1 MNKPTCPNI
10 APRFLRLRSRGST
23 LVIVM
28 VLTIA
33 LGIFLAA
40 MMGRGHQ
47 EQRTTDRNARLH
59 EAANAAE
66 SLGNYGLADIVR
78 RYVTRAY
85 LPMNE
90 FRANPLT
97 IPGNDFFDNTFID
110 KPFNELIGGAVPTA
124 QRVFIDPRN
133 PANANDPL
141 VRSVI
146 DAVNINVYSRAQAN
160 PTLEPTNPAQS
171 FLNQVLQVRF
181 VNLTDALFY
190 NMDLELHPGELMNFR
205 GKVHSN
211 NDIYVMAQGFPGLY
225 FWDTVTAAG
234 KILHLY
240 KLTEDQLPSHNQ
252 PVFFINNDNAPVTM
266 KLNESNTN
274 SSWVYNRTGYDWL
287 GESQRRWDANVQ
299 DEAHG
304 VQTRNPAGIPDY
316 VEDNPATAG
325 NELENHAYAVIEPLL
340 LSTHSNRKTPAG
352 RHQKF
357 NARACLIFRVVT
369 TVPGDPDYNA
379 AVGGLAVR
387 AFTFDRVNTSIP
399 VNSQSPF
406 DGNIRLNAAGD
417 PVELRVYLPPGL
429 IGAMRNTGLAAATN
443 VQYWDTD
450 TNSLQTYSTNTVIDV
465 ANGNAIPETWVG
477 NVTRGMTD
485 RRQDLDLSPITIDIH
500 RLRELVDERAHPTR
514 TSAKMSDFWIDP
526 ADPSRTPTFDP
537 QTQWNGVI
545 YVEFPLESSARR
557 AVDGIVVADVEDYGA
572 ANLNLALQVAH
583 GETIP
588 NPPHSSLIV
597 STVFPLQDDVIAS
610 ERYATP
616 NPGFT
621 LATNGPLYLIG
632 NYNSD
637 GNSGTGESNVPDAW
651 VDAKGRN
658 YIEPPAGIA
667 CDSFTQLSRNW
678 LACGQDLN
686 EDQLV
691 DAIFGGGPAFVRNR
705 NNSAN
710 GDRTTRR
717 AAFTE
722 VSAAVITGLIPTI
735 PGSGNIS
742 GGAHNFPRFL
752 EDWGSFS
759 PKAELRMRTSLNAL
773 FQSEAHLDP
782 MPNNQSYYKPPVR
795 NWGQPSMI
803 TYPSL
808 VLIPPGWIQ
817 VIDFRMGGIIP
828 MTEAEYEAAVSP
840 LR

>member
-1 MNKPTCPNI
+1 MNKPTRPNI

-28 VLTIA
+28 ILTIA
-33 LGIFLAA
+33 LGVFLAA
-40 MMGRGHQ
+40 IMGRGHQ

-66 SLGNYGLADIVR
+66 SLGNYGVADIVR

-97 IPGNDFFDNTFID
+97 IPSNDFFDNSFID
-110 KPFNELIGGAVPTA
+110 KPFNELIGGAVPSA
-124 QRVFIDPRN
+124 QRVYIDPRN

-160 PTLEPTNPAQS
+160 PSLEPTKPAQS

-190 NMDLELHPGELMNFR
+190 NMDLELHPGVLMNFR

-211 NDIYVMAQGFPGLY
+211 QDIFVMAQGSPGLY

-234 KILHLY
+234 RILHLY
-240 KLTEDQLPSHNQ
+240 KLTGEQLGSHNQ
-252 PVFFINNDNAPVTM
+252 PVYFINNDNAPVTM

-316 VEDNPATAG
+316 VPDDPTTGG

-340 LSTHSNRKTPAG
+340 PAGHPNRKSAAG

-369 TVPGDPDYNA
+369 AVPGDPDYNA
-379 AVGGLAVR
+379 DVGGVAVR
-387 AFTFDRVNTSIP
+387 AFTFDRINTNTP

-406 DGNIRLNAAGD
+406 DGNIRLDAAGD
-417 PVELRVYLPPGL
+417 PVELPVYLPPGL
-429 IGAMRNTGLAAATN
+429 IGAMRNTGLATPATN

-465 ANGNAIPETWVG
+465 ANGNAIPEKWVG

-485 RRQDLDLSPITIDIH
+485 RRQGLNLSPITIDIH

-526 ADPSRTPTFDP
+526 ADPSHTPTFDP

-557 AVDGIVVADVEDYGA
+557 AVDGIVVANVINYGSA
-572 ANLNLALQVAH
+572 GLNLALQVAH

-597 STVFPLQDDVIAS
+597 SGTFPFQDDVITT

-621 LATNGPLYLIG
+621 LATNGPLYLVG

-637 GNSGTGESNVPDAW
+637 GNAGTGESDRPDAW
-651 VDAKGRN
+651 VDAKGRR

-667 CDSFTQLSRNW
+667 CDSYTQLSRNW

-686 EDQLV
+686 EDGNSE
-691 DAIFGGGPAFVRNR
+691 FGTVFRNR

-710 GDRTTRR
+710 ANRNTRR

-735 PGSGNIS
+735 PGSSNIS

-752 EDWGSFS
+752 EDWSGGIQ
-759 PKAELRMRTSLNAL
+759 LRMRTSLNAL
-773 FQSEAHLDP
+773 FESEAHLRP
-782 MPNNQSYYKPPVR
+782 MPNNQSYYNPPVR
-795 NWGQPSMI
+795 NWGQPSLM
-803 TYPSL
+803 TFPAL

-828 MTEAEYEAAVSP
+828 MTEDEYEAAVSP